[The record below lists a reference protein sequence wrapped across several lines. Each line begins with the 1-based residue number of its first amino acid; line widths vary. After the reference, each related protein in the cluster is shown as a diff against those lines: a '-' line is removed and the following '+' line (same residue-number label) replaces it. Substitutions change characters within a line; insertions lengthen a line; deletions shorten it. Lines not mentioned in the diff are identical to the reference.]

1 MGGSIQKTDNI
12 KWMIALRVVAGLPL
26 LLFGV
31 MHLIGAMPMRPLLDE
46 AGIPAAGL
54 MAVVAPLI
62 QIVGG
67 ASLLA
72 GAFARVGGLLAIGAM
87 LGAVMTHVKIPSD
100 KWPDLAKYSENP
112 EAWAAAPVYMEEP
125 MMMMGIAIVVLV
137 LSAVVVWKGAGAF
150 SFDRK
155 GSGGDSSG

>member
-12 KWMIALRVVAGLPL
+12 KWMIALRVVAGAPL

-72 GAFARVGGLLAIGAM
+72 GAFARVGGMLAIGAM
-87 LGAVMTHVKIPSD
+87 LGAVMTHVKIEND
-100 KWPDLAKYSENP
+100 QWPIATTDAVEGPWPEPVFMMYLA
-112 EAWAAAPVYMEEP
+112 
-125 MMMMGIAIVVLV
+125 IAIIV
-137 LSAVVVWKGAGAF
+137 LSAMVVWKGAGAF